1 MDIFLSSYY
10 SYYIVLYTHYI
21 HYVCEN
27 TICMSFTFLSSTI
40 VVTIGFSETNI
51 HVHEDASYISC
62 TVLVLMNSLA
72 RDAVVTLSI
81 QDNTARGWFA
91 LHLTCTDCC

>member
-10 SYYIVLYTHYI
+10 RYYKVLYAHYI

-40 VVTIGFSETNI
+40 VVTIGFSGTY
-51 HVHEDASYISC
+51 HVHEDAGYISC

-72 RDAVVTLSI
+72 RDVVVTLST

-91 LHLTCTDCC
+91 LYLTCTDYC